1 MKISVAIICFNEE
14 KKIERCLQ
22 SVSWADEI
30 VILDSHSTDQ
40 TVAICKKFTDK
51 VLVHDFDGH
60 IQQKNRVLE
69 HCENDWVF
77 SIDADEV
84 VTDKLKTEIQALKKE
99 LELTDISG
107 FFVNRKIKYLGKWI
121 KHSNWYP
128 DYKLRLFR
136 KSKAKWGGVN
146 PHDQIILD
154 GKDSRLSSELE
165 HYSYDSV
172 SDHLRT
178 VDNFTSIISK
188 EYYKKGK
195 RASIINLTLRPI
207 YGFTKSY
214 FIKRGFLEGKR
225 GLIIAIIDSYYV
237 FLKFVKLYEIQLES
251 KKEK

>member
-84 VTDKLKTEIQALKKE
+84 VTDELKAEILALKKE

-107 FFVNRKIKYLGKWI
+107 FFVNRRIKYLGKWI

-154 GKDSRLSSELE
+154 VKDSRLSSELE

-195 RASIINLTLRPI
+195 RPSIINLTLRPI

-214 FIKRGFLEGKR
+214 LIKRGFLEGKR